1 MAPRAVVL
9 FSGGLD
15 STTCVAIAH
24 SMGFEPVLL
33 SFHYGQRHD
42 VALHPNAEMLKKYGV
57 KDVYMTEIHG
67 IGRTSALVDPGAEV
81 PKNKDPRAP
90 GIPPTYVPG
99 RNLVFLSY
107 AAGLADEINAA
118 DIFIG
123 CSEIDFS
130 GYPDCRG
137 DFLRTMEVA
146 INRGTRLGQN
156 EWITLHAPLL
166 LLNKAQTIQKGLELG
181 VDYGKTFSCYDP
193 IETADGDD
201 LACATCDACQLRLE
215 GFKQAN
221 VQDPIKYLPDLNL
234 LGQSS

>member
-1 MAPRAVVL
+1 MRPRAIVL

-15 STTCVAIAH
+15 STTCLAIAA
-24 SMGFEPVLL
+24 SMGFEPILL
-33 SFHYGQRHD
+33 SFSYGQKHD
-42 VALHPNAEMLKKYGV
+42 VALIPCHTVTRKYGV
-57 KDVYMTEIHG
+57 EGHHHIELPA
-67 IGRTSALVDPGAEV
+67 IGDTSSLVNPALEV

-90 GIPPTYVPG
+90 GVPSTYVPA
-99 RNLVFLSY
+99 RNLIFLSY
-107 AAGLADEINAA
+107 AAGLAEQMGAKDV
-118 DIFIG
+118 FIG
-123 CSEIDFS
+123 CSEIDYS

-137 DFLRTMEVA
+137 PFLAAFERAMNAGLKSAED
-146 INRGTRLGQN
+146 G
-156 EWITLHAPLL
+156 WITLHAPLL
-166 LLNKAQTIQKGLELG
+166 LLSKAQTIQKGLELG